1 MLNEEVLKRYLLDV
15 GMSVLDPNP
24 INFKR
29 SDQGGVAPVKRMCL
43 DAPHLVHSLKSPLNR
58 NPFLFGCLRY
68 TENDTREHLI
78 IGFGDK
84 FGSTTKVDGIA
95 HVVGEPGHVTIPN
108 LLAKDIRARVEKSH
122 SSEILLFHNH
132 PTNLINVAFDNKPLA
147 SKTDRETL
155 IQFYLNPLVAIKALL
170 SGGRV
175 RCYLGENGMVRE
187 FRGPE
192 LAPVFQKYFDLF
204 PSFPKT

>member
-1 MLNEEVLKRYLLDV
+1 V
-15 GMSVLDPNP
+15 GMSFFDHNP
-24 INFKR
+24 INFKE
-29 SDQGGVAPVKRMCL
+29 SDRRGVAPVKRLCL
-43 DAPHLVHSLKSPLNR
+43 DAPHLVHSLKTPLNR
-58 NPFLFGCLRY
+58 NPFLFGCFKY
-68 TENDTREHLI
+68 TEKDTREHLI

-84 FGSTTKVDGIA
+84 FGSTTKIDGIA

-108 LLAKDIRARVEKSH
+108 LLEKEIRQRVQKEH

-155 IQFYLNPLVAIKALL
+155 IRFYLNPLVGIKALL

-192 LAPVFQKYFDLF
+192 LALLFQKHFDLF
-204 PSFPKT
+204 PALKKT